1 MISYQYFSLA
11 ATIAFVSFHV
21 VSGFA
26 PCLTTSY
33 FLTSTSPSSDN
44 AARYRKTVDYYCTPI
59 LDKESYEKRSISR
72 LYSTASSPPPG
83 ETEKIIPLTLLA
95 GFLGSGKTTTLQN
108 LLTNNGGLKIGII
121 VNDVASINI
130 DSKLLANPNV
140 SSEETIELQNGCA
153 CCSLAD
159 ELLTSVENMMKGGR
173 ELDAIVV
180 ELSGVADPVAVRSNW
195 EQAEFSNHPATM
207 LGVKMDKVVTLVDS
221 STFGTDWM
229 TWDTS
234 GDRKE
239 WGLNPDDCE
248 ANKNIPELLAE
259 QVEAADVLVINK
271 IDLAGEEQVAIA
283 TSLAKGLNAQ
293 ATIFETKFGEISVM
307 DVLQAAKVDRESKE
321 EECID
326 LGCTD
331 TSHSHDH
338 DHEEVCSDRTCTDT
352 SHSHSNDQ
360 GEACNDPV
368 CTDTSHS
375 HSHNHDH
382 GKVCNDP
389 GCTDA
394 SHSHSHDRST
404 SAQNLG
410 ISNFVYTSN
419 RPFNPTKLLSVINK
433 WPVPIK
439 EKLDLGQIAEAT
451 EEGYDIDGNDEKS
464 PFVGVLRSKG
474 FCWMAP
480 TQWTGENEDVWR
492 HNTSMY
498 WSHAGK
504 HFGLSTVGKWW
515 ATIPPETLK
524 KYFILDM
531 KEYERIMREDFV
543 SEEFGDR
550 RQEVVFIGVGI
561 DEIEITAAL
570 DDCLC
575 DDEDMEVYRKELRNF
590 EDSKKAMYTKSWKK

>member
-1 MISYQYFSLA
+1 
-11 ATIAFVSFHV
+11 
-21 VSGFA
+21 
-26 PCLTTSY
+26 
-33 FLTSTSPSSDN
+33 
-44 AARYRKTVDYYCTPI
+44 
-59 LDKESYEKRSISR
+59 
-72 LYSTASSPPPG
+72 
-83 ETEKIIPLTLLA
+83 
-95 GFLGSGKTTTLQN
+95 
-108 LLTNNGGLKIGII
+108 
-121 VNDVASINI
+121 
-130 DSKLLANPNV
+130 
-140 SSEETIELQNGCA
+140 
-153 CCSLAD
+153 
-159 ELLTSVENMMKGGR
+159 
-173 ELDAIVV
+173 
-180 ELSGVADPVAVRSNW
+180 
-195 EQAEFSNHPATM
+195 
-207 LGVKMDKVVTLVDS
+207 
-221 STFGTDWM
+221 
-229 TWDTS
+229 
-234 GDRKE
+234 
-239 WGLNPDDCE
+239 
-248 ANKNIPELLAE
+248 
-259 QVEAADVLVINK
+259 
-271 IDLAGEEQVAIA
+271 
-283 TSLAKGLNAQ
+283 
-293 ATIFETKFGEISVM
+293 
-307 DVLQAAKVDRESKE
+307 
-321 EECID
+321 
-326 LGCTD
+326 
-331 TSHSHDH
+331 
-338 DHEEVCSDRTCTDT
+338 
-352 SHSHSNDQ
+352 
-360 GEACNDPV
+360 
-368 CTDTSHS
+368 
-375 HSHNHDH
+375 
-382 GKVCNDP
+382 
-389 GCTDA
+389 
-394 SHSHSHDRST
+394 
-404 SAQNLG
+404 
-410 ISNFVYTSN
+410 VYTSN